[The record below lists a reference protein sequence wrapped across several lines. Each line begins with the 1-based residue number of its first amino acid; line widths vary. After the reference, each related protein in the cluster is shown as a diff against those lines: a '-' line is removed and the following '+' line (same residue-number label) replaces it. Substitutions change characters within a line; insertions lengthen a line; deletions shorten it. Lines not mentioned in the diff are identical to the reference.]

1 MNLANLNLCLYWKIK
16 INATPHLSLG
26 FFLSLKKII
35 MRLKILL
42 LLFPLFGFSQGYTS
56 YFTGNSINIT
66 TTPTFGICLMGG
78 ATESNQAMTWLLQKA
93 NGGDVLVLRST
104 GADGYNNYFYSDL
117 GVAVNSVET
126 LVITSIAGA
135 TNPYVL
141 DKISNAELI
150 WFAGG
155 DQFNYLSYFKN
166 NAAEMALNNHI
177 NVKNAPI
184 GGTSAGMA
192 ILGDYYFSAQNGTVT
207 SAQALANPFA
217 SNMTIGGNDFL
228 EIPFLENTITDTH
241 YDNPNRKGRQTAFLA
256 RLTQTLNA
264 RSFGIASNEYVAVC
278 VGSDGKAYVYG
289 DFPAYQEFAYF
300 LQTNCNQVFPE
311 SMTPNNPLTWNN
323 NGQAVKVYKVAGT
336 TSGTNYFDLS
346 DWQSGSGGTWENWSV
361 INGAFASTPGFPV
374 ECSLDIEN
382 FNLEKTTIFP
392 VPFVDNLTIKTN
404 GKSKITVYDIQGRA
418 LISASFENVIIINTS
433 EWSSGIYIVKSE
445 NNSKSLYQKIIKN

>member
-1 MNLANLNLCLYWKIK
+1 
-16 INATPHLSLG
+16 
-26 FFLSLKKII
+26 
-35 MRLKILL
+35 MRLKLL
-42 LLFPLFGFSQGYTS
+42 FLLFPFLSFAQGYTS
-56 YFTGNSINIT
+56 FFIGNTTNIT
-66 TTPTFGICLMGG
+66 TTPTFGVCLMGG
-78 ATESNQAMTWLLQKA
+78 ATESDEAMTWLVQKA
-93 NGGDVLVLRST
+93 NGGDVLVLRSS
-104 GADGYNNYFYSDL
+104 GSDGYNNYLYSQL
-117 GVAVNSVET
+117 GVSVNSVET
-126 LVITSIAGA
+126 LVITSAAGA

-141 DKISNAELI
+141 GKIANAELI

-155 DQFNYLSYFKN
+155 NQFNYLSFFKD
-166 NAAEMALNNHI
+166 NAAETALNNHI

-192 ILGDYYFSAQNGTVT
+192 ILGQYYFSAQNGSVT

-228 EIPFLENTITDTH
+228 AVPFLENTITDTH

-311 SMTPNNPLTWNN
+311 TMTPNTPLTWNH

-336 TSGTNYFDLS
+336 NAGNNYFDLS

-361 INGAFASTPGFPV
+361 INGTFTSVAGLPV
-374 ECSLDIEN
+374 VCSLNTEN
-382 FNLEKTTIFP
+382 FTTEKTAIYP
-392 VPFVDNLTIKTN
+392 NPFRENLTIKT
-404 GKSKITVYDIQGRA
+404 SEKINITIYDFQGRE
-418 LISASFENVIIINTS
+418 ITKFSTENEFSIDTS
-433 EWSSGIYIVKSE
+433 NWSSGMYIVKLE
-445 NNSKSLYQKIIKN
+445 NNSKNTFQKIIKN

>member
-1 MNLANLNLCLYWKIK
+1 
-16 INATPHLSLG
+16 
-26 FFLSLKKII
+26 
-35 MRLKILL
+35 MRIS
-42 LLFPLFGFSQGYTS
+42 LLFILFPFLTFSQGYTS
-56 YFTGNSINIT
+56 YFIGNSTNIT
-66 TTPTFGICLMGG
+66 TMPSFGVCLMGG
-78 ATESNQAMTWLLQKA
+78 ATESDAAMTWLLQKA
-93 NGGDVLVLRST
+93 NGGDVLVLRSS
-104 GADGYNNYFYSDL
+104 GSAGYNNYLYSQL

-126 LVITSIAGA
+126 LVITSVAGA

-141 DKISNAELI
+141 NKIANAELI

-166 NAAEMALNNHI
+166 NAAENALNNHI

-192 ILGDYYFSAQNGTVT
+192 ILGDYYFSAQNGSIT

-217 SNMTIGGNDFL
+217 TNMTLGGNDFL

-278 VGSDGKAYVYG
+278 VGNDGKAYVYG

-311 SMTPNNPLTWNN
+311 IMAPNSPLTWNN

-336 TSGTNYFDLS
+336 NAGTNYFDLS
-346 DWQSGSGGTWENWSV
+346 NWQSGSGGTWENWSV
-361 INGAFASTPGFPV
+361 TNGNFAFVAGLPV
-374 ECSLDIEN
+374 EC
-382 FNLEKTTIFP
+382 NLEIEDFKSEKTAIYP
-392 VPFVDNLTIKTN
+392 NPFQTNFTIKPI
-404 GKSKITVYDIQGRA
+404 GKTEIRIYDLQGREITKF
-418 LISASFENVIIINTS
+418 LTESEFSIDTS
-433 EWSSGIYIVKSE
+433 NWSSGIYIVKSQ
-445 NNSKSLYQKIIKN
+445 NKSKSFYQKIIKN